1 MYWSI
6 KNDQER
12 NNGERSLMISSKS
25 RLENKPADS
34 QMIITIPHLSLS
46 RLSVIWFLISQ
57 LFIALW
63 QPCAHSHYRLPA
75 KPPITRG
82 LRKRRTTRDK
92 RDIEK

>member
-1 MYWSI
+1 MMYCSI
-6 KNDQER
+6 KKDQER

-25 RLENKPADS
+25 RLENKPAGS
-34 QMIITIPHLSLS
+34 QMIITIPSL
-46 RLSVIWFLISQ
+46 RLLVIRFLISQ

-75 KPPITRG
+75 KPPIARG
-82 LRKRRTTRDK
+82 LRKRRTPRDK